1 MKMKMMTALA
11 VSGILVLAGC
21 GTAKEETNE
30 SEQIPNPYTEVESI
44 EKAEEITGFTL
55 DVPEWTGNR
64 TVQVMDEKM
73 IEVIDFNGEEEVRR
87 FRKASGTDDI
97 SGNYNNYSD
106 VKEEEINGNTVTLKG
121 TDGAYELA
129 VWNDGSYSYA
139 VSTVEM
145 SESEFVKIIE
155 AVK

>member
-1 MKMKMMTALA
+1 
-11 VSGILVLAGC
+11 
-21 GTAKEETNE
+21 
-30 SEQIPNPYTEVESI
+30 
-44 EKAEEITGFTL
+44 
-55 DVPEWTGNR
+55 
-64 TVQVMDEKM
+64 
-73 IEVIDFNGEEEVRR
+73 
-87 FRKASGTDDI
+87 
-97 SGNYNNYSD
+97 
-106 VKEEEINGNTVTLKG
+106 VTLKG